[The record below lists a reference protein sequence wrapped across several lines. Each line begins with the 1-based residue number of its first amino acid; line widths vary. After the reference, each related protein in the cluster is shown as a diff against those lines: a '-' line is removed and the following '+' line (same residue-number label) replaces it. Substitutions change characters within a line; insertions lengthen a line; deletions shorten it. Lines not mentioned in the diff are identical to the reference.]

1 MLTTPK
7 KRSEFAFLL
16 FGFTNICHIG
26 AMKRAFNGQVRHL
39 WVLLFLWSLPWKVL
53 SQKIDS
59 AKIDAINL
67 EAFNTINSSP
77 QRALKLSEE
86 ALQLSL
92 NSGYKKGEGK
102 ALLDL
107 GLIAYEQGNY
117 KQALDYYDKALAIRK
132 SLNDERGVA
141 SVLNNKGIVHHSR
154 GDYSRAL
161 DFFLESLKISQKI
174 NDKPVISALQTN
186 IGSLYERSNDLEKA
200 LRYYSEGL
208 EIKKEIQDMP
218 GLAGLYNNIG
228 IIYDRKKLFAEA
240 LENHTKALDI
250 RTHIGD
256 SMGVAASLTNIGEV
270 YESMGKHSIALD
282 YFKSA
287 LVLKKKLGDKLGT
300 AIGFQNMGN
309 LYRITGAYR
318 LSMDYFQ
325 QALVL
330 ARQIGSR
337 DQISKSLEALA
348 FCNYKLGDYKKAY
361 QFFAEYDR
369 LRDSIFTAQNIEKL
383 ADLESRIKIQQK
395 ELQIEL
401 LSKDKKLQELQLKD
415 KDAQVR
421 HQRLFSI
428 MMSIVTGLIV
438 LFALFLYRSI
448 RQQQKVNKLLAEK
461 NDEIMAQR
469 DDLEAKNRVIQIQKE
484 EVEQKN
490 KEVTDSLNYAQR
502 IQKAILP
509 TDSQIK
515 PHLRDFFI
523 FYVPRDIVSGDFYWF
538 HPLEDGYIFCVG
550 DCVGHGV
557 PGAFMTVLGNSL
569 LNEMVVEKGLHQ
581 PGAIL
586 QELNRKV
593 LTNVNVRDTESQSG
607 GEMDLVI
614 IRVRKLEKKIEFA
627 GAHNSLHHFNGQEL
641 ITYKTD
647 KHSIGSPG
655 TESSTYNTY
664 ELSYQDGDMLYLST
678 DGFPD
683 QFGGNLGKKYMTRN
697 MKTLFEKIVK
707 LDGPQQGAMVSEQ
720 FYSWKMSYY
729 QTDDVLVAGIRL

>member
-1 MLTTPK
+1 MK
-7 KRSEFAFLL
+7 FASCRLL
-16 FGFTNICHIG
+16 WATI
-26 AMKRAFNGQVRHL
+26 ALV
-39 WVLLFLWSLPWKVL
+39 LFLEKGMAFAQKAPFDSLKV
-53 SQKIDS
+53 
-59 AKIDAINL
+59 DAINL
-67 EAFNTINSSP
+67 EAFQTINSNP
-77 QRALKLSEE
+77 LKAKALSEE

-92 NSGYKKGEGK
+92 NAGYKKGEGK

-117 KQALDYYDKALAIRK
+117 KLALEYYEKALSIRK
-132 SLNDERGVA
+132 TLNDSRGIA
-141 SVLNNKGIVHHSR
+141 SVLNNMGIVHHSR

-186 IGSLYERSNDLEKA
+186 IGSIYERSNDLEKA
-200 LRYYSEGL
+200 LRYYEEGL
-208 EIKKEIQDMP
+208 VIKKEIEDLP

-228 IIYDRKKLFAEA
+228 IIYDRRKLFAEA

-256 SMGVAASLTNIGEV
+256 SIGVAASLTNIGEV
-270 YESMGKHSIALD
+270 YESMGKPSVALD

-287 LVLKKKLGDKLGT
+287 LILKKKLGDKLGT
-300 AIGFQNMGN
+300 AIGYQNLGN
-309 LYRITGAYR
+309 LYRLTGAFR
-318 LSMDYFQ
+318 LSMDYFE

-348 FCNYKLGDYKKAY
+348 YCHYKVGEYKQAY
-361 QFFAEYDR
+361 EFFAEYDR

-401 LSKDKKLQELQLKD
+401 LSKDKKLQQLQLKD

-448 RQQQKVNKLLAEK
+448 RQQQKANKLLAEK
-461 NDEIMAQR
+461 NDEIMAQK
-469 DDLEAKNRVIQIQKE
+469 DDLEAKNRLIQIQKE

-509 TDSQIK
+509 TDSVIK
-515 PHLRDFFI
+515 PYLKDFFV

-569 LNEMVVEKGLHQ
+569 LNEMVVEKGLIH
-581 PGAIL
+581 PGDIL

-593 LTNVNVRDTESQSG
+593 LTNVHVRDAESQSG

-614 IRVRKLEKKIEFA
+614 IRVKNKENIVEFA
-627 GAHNSLHHFNGQEL
+627 GAHNSLYHFNGKEL
-641 ITYKTD
+641 VTYKTD
-647 KHSIGSPG
+647 KHAIGSPG
-655 TESSTYNTY
+655 TELASYATYQLEYKT
-664 ELSYQDGDMLYLST
+664 GDMIFLST

-683 QFGGNLGKKYMTRN
+683 QFGGDLGKKYMTRN
-697 MKTLFEKIVK
+697 MKALFEKISP
-707 LDGPQQGAMVSEQ
+707 LTGPQQGALVAEQ

-729 QTDDVLVAGIRL
+729 QTDDVLVAGIRM